1 MVVLLGLLGIGDA
14 LLKGCNLGLAAFT
27 ATADLGAAQCC
38 MCGTEYR
45 LGFGQLAIEQ
55 LLRLK

>member
-1 MVVLLGLLGIGDA
+1 MNMVVLLVGIGDA